1 MHSGMMETTLTVTIT
16 DPAKASEYD
25 IIPGG
30 TNRFP
35 LYVGWQKT
43 TAAPM
48 HVEAPAMQE
57 R

>member
-1 MHSGMMETTLTVTIT
+1 MMETTLTVTIT

-35 LYVGWQKT
+35 LYVGWQNT

-48 HVEAPAMQE
+48 HVEAPAIQE